1 MGFNLSE
8 YCLLYLYE
16 CDLQLF
22 FSKRNEQRPSSRLS
36 MLTNFTLLDLYFTFY
51 HLVLTLI
58 NFRMFLADPE
68 GEDPL
73 SRGEDLERVVLT
85 GVQLFFHVE
94 DATIL
99 PLLVLVNC
107 QRNSDSSPSS

>member
-1 MGFNLSE
+1 MNMSYNCSFQG
-8 YCLLYLYE
+8 
-16 CDLQLF
+16 
-22 FSKRNEQRPSSRLS
+22 NEQRPSSRLS
-36 MLTNFTLLDLYFTFY
+36 VLINFTLLDFYFTFY

-99 PLLVLVNC
+99 PLLILVNC
-107 QRNSDSSPSS
+107 QRIVIQAHQADSY